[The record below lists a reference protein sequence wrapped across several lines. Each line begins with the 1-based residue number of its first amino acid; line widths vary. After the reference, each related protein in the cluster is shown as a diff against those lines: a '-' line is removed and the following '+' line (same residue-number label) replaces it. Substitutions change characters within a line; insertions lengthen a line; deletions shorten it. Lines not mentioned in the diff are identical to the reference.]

1 MNLIALYQRL
11 DGATARLARAL
22 APLFTLGVRGWVG
35 WVFIKS
41 GWLKFTTFD
50 NTRYLFHEEYHV
62 PVLPPD
68 VAAVIGTAGELGFG
82 TLIVLGI
89 AGRLSAF
96 GLSAVNVMAVI
107 SYSHVLFAEGFEAAL
122 GQHILWGFMLLV
134 LMVHGPGS
142 WSLDRLVT
150 RWLPASGG
158 SLRLI

>member
-1 MNLIALYQRL
+1 MFY
-11 DGATARLARAL
+11 
-22 APLFTLGVRGWVG
+22 
-35 WVFIKS
+35 
-41 GWLKFTTFD
+41 
-50 NTRYLFHEEYHV
+50 EEYHV

-68 VAAVIGTAGELGFG
+68 LAAVIGTAGELSFG

-107 SYSHVLFAEGFEAAL
+107 SYSHGLFSEGFEAAL

-134 LMVHGPGS
+134 LMVHSPGRG
-142 WSLDRLVT
+142 SLDRLLARGLST
-150 RWLPASGG
+150 SSA